1 MTSQSVLKMIN
12 NAIEGSCDA
21 RIGTIQQFTIEHDKN
36 IFMQVTVAL
45 GRFLPR

>member
-1 MTSQSVLKMIN
+1 MTSQLILKMFN
-12 NAIEGSCDA
+12 NIVESSCDA
-21 RIGTIQQFTIEHDKN
+21 RIGTIQQFTIEHGKN